1 MTDAQPKSP
10 NPCGDLEAVNAF
22 ARDAHDHLSNSIL
35 LADQKAGYLF
45 ATVTAVLAYLHST
58 GASQRWLT
66 GLKEGRWGLAETLIL
81 LAMAGLVVGAVG
93 SLLVVIPRIRGSAK
107 GLVAAWAVAS
117 FETPQDYV
125 ELVLQSDP
133 ATLARAKLEHVWNLS
148 QINRRKYQIITVA
161 LRCSF
166 AGLLAAILYL
176 VSF

>member
-1 MTDAQPKSP
+1 MSDAQLNRT
-10 NPCGDLEAVNAF
+10 NPCADLEAVNAF

-66 GLKEGRWGLAETLIL
+66 GLKEGHWGLAETLIL
-81 LAMAGLVVGAVG
+81 LATVGLVVGAVG
-93 SLLVVIPRIRGSAK
+93 SLIVVIPRIRGSMK

-125 ELVLQSDP
+125 EAVLQSDP

-148 QINRRKYQIITVA
+148 QINQRKYQIITIA

-176 VSF
+176 VIF